1 MNRHGTDAMTTP
13 EKNLHAKI
21 PPALLMEAENVAQ
34 AEHITLDDVMRRAV
48 ERYIEDRRWQKVY
61 RFGEQQARKLGIK
74 EGDIDRIIHQ
84 RREKEREPENKERG
98 R

>member
-1 MNRHGTDAMTTP
+1 MEP

-34 AEHITLDDVMRRAV
+34 AEHITLDDVLRQAV
-48 ERYIEDRRWQKVY
+48 ERYIEERRWQKVY
-61 RFGEQQARKLGIK
+61 QFGERQARKLGITA
-74 EGDIDRIIHQ
+74 GDVDRIIHE
-84 RREKEREPENKERG
+84 RRDKEREPENKERG

>member
-1 MNRHGTDAMTTP
+1 MNHHGTDAMEP
-13 EKNLHAKI
+13 DKNLHAKI
-21 PPALLMEAENVAQ
+21 PPALLTEAENVAQ
-34 AEHITLDDVMRRAV
+34 AEHITLDDVLRQAV

-74 EGDIDRIIHQ
+74 EGDVDRIIHQ
-84 RREKEREPENKERG
+84 RREKEYENKERG